1 MGVPRPEAPQLSGL
15 GSWSLLSSF
24 LGKPCLTLPSQGGD
38 SPGGSSVLMEGASQP
53 CLGRHPPGSE
63 GSRGLPTPGA
73 QRAVGTG
80 KRAGRRRLS
89 PPTAPA
95 WAASLLLH
103 RQHHPPLW
111 CLCLSWNRG
120 EEKGRQGL
128 KRDPALR
135 GVRTETVGIAPP
147 LPRMADVKARR
158 KEPPAELV

>member
-1 MGVPRPEAPQLSGL
+1 M
-15 GSWSLLSSF
+15 
-24 LGKPCLTLPSQGGD
+24 
-38 SPGGSSVLMEGASQP
+38 PGGAPEEPGVGKGTLLASPQSIRKTWTPWTQCEERVLFFQ
-53 CLGRHPPGSE
+53 
-63 GSRGLPTPGA
+63 
-73 QRAVGTG
+73 
-80 KRAGRRRLS
+80 
-89 PPTAPA
+89 PTAPA

-120 EEKGRQGL
+120 EGKGRQGL